1 MARDGLSYGKV
12 LTKAQELG
20 YAESDPT
27 ADVSGKDTLNKL
39 AILARLSFGADLDVD
54 KVYCEGIETITLDD
68 INYAWELGYVIKLLA
83 IAKLHEDGRVEA
95 RVHPTL
101 VDTESIMAYV
111 EDEFNAVEIH
121 GDAVGRQVFYGKGAG
136 MFPTASAV
144 VSDIVDVASC
154 INGGTQTNISRIM
167 VDADGPGIVDI
178 SELSMSYYLRFNV
191 KDRPGVLAQIANVFS
206 DKNISIQS
214 VIQYGKS
221 ARNSVSLVIMTH
233 ESREGDMQKAM
244 KAFSKIDN
252 IKGKVQLI
260 RVENL

>member
-1 MARDGLSYGKV
+1 
-12 LTKAQELG
+12 
-20 YAESDPT
+20 
-27 ADVSGKDTLNKL
+27 
-39 AILARLSFGADLDVD
+39 
-54 KVYCEGIETITLDD
+54 
-68 INYAWELGYVIKLLA
+68 
-83 IAKLHEDGRVEA
+83 
-95 RVHPTL
+95 
-101 VDTESIMAYV
+101 
-111 EDEFNAVEIH
+111 
-121 GDAVGRQVFYGKGAG
+121 

-167 VDADGPGIVDI
+167 VDVDGPGIVDI
-178 SELSMSYYLRFNV
+178 TELTMSYYLRFDV

-221 ARNSVSLVIMTH
+221 SRNSVSLVIMTH
-233 ESREGDMQKAM
+233 EACEGDMQKAM